1 MEKNETMKLSKT
13 ETLIIETIKAENVY
27 KILKGYSNRKLI
39 YSAIEKLSNKGIV
52 NVKEKS
58 FQDGRIEG
66 VYIFVTLLNN

>member
-1 MEKNETMKLSKT
+1 MKLSKT
-13 ETLIIETIKAENVY
+13 ETLIIETIKTENVY

-58 FQDGRIEG
+58 FQDGRIKG